1 MGWGVITK
9 RKQAMNDNI
18 ERRNKMTKR
27 KWMWCLP
34 LVLMVFLTLSPMAYG
49 DLYWESE
56 ATTAGGPTDLPKS
69 LPKQVRDKILAQ
81 FKGTSETVKHYLTSR
96 ASRTEQKDHI
106 MIINFGTMMMYQLN
120 PGNKTYTEINMM
132 SMMDDKMKEIAKD
145 IQVTPTNET
154 KKIAGYKCKKYNVTV
169 MGVTSEHWLSKK
181 VKGYKE
187 FRKMSKEME
196 KSFKKNPRLRQ
207 MSMAGIS
214 SKEGFPVKTVTTVM
228 GMTTTTTLKKIEK
241 KSLSKNLFKVPK
253 GYKLMKLPTPLK

>member
-1 MGWGVITK
+1 MK
-9 RKQAMNDNI
+9 N
-18 ERRNKMTKR
+18 R

-34 LVLMVFLTLSPMAYG
+34 LVLMVFLTFSPAAYG

-56 ATTAGGPTDLPKS
+56 STTAGGPTNLPKN
-69 LPKQVRDKILAQ
+69 LPKQVREKILAQ
-81 FKGTSETVKHYLTSR
+81 FKGTSETIKHYLTSR
-96 ASRTEQKDHI
+96 ASRIEQKDHI
-106 MIINFGTMMMYQLN
+106 MIIDFGSMTMYQLN

-132 SMMDDKMKEIAKD
+132 SMMDDKMKEMAKD

-154 KKIAGYKCKKYNVTV
+154 KTIAGYKCKKYNVTV
-169 MGVTSEHWLSKK
+169 MGVTSEQWLSNK

-187 FRKMSKEME
+187 FRKISKKME

-207 MSMAGIS
+207 MSMAGIP

-241 KSLSKNLFKVPK
+241 KSLSKKLFKVPK
-253 GYKLMKLPTPLK
+253 GYTLVKLPMPMK